1 MGTNGGWTDCS
12 ARCVAAPLTPLRL
25 DHYMPQTMKGHAR
38 NLMTER
44 VIALEQGTP
53 VTDML
58 QLFAKH
64 HLSGAPV
71 IDEGHRIVGFVSETD
86 LLGVLLRKEYE
97 GMTAADV
104 MSTPPICVDEF
115 MPTDEVMTLLREN
128 RIHHLPVVREGRLV
142 GIITPQDILRY
153 LVERVLPLP
162 PASA

>member
-1 MGTNGGWTDCS
+1 
-12 ARCVAAPLTPLRL
+12 
-25 DHYMPQTMKGHAR
+25 MKGHAR

-58 QLFAKH
+58 QLFASES
-64 HLSGAPV
+64 LSGAPV
-71 IDEGHRIVGFVSETD
+71 IDAGHHVVGFVSETD
-86 LLGVLLRKEYE
+86 LLGALLRREYE

-115 MPTDEVMTLLREN
+115 MPTDDVMSLLREN
-128 RIHHLPVVREGRLV
+128 RIHHLPVVRNGRLV

-153 LVERVLPLP
+153 LVHRVLPIP
-162 PASA
+162 PDPA

>member
-1 MGTNGGWTDCS
+1 M
-12 ARCVAAPLTPLRL
+12 TPLRL
-25 DHYMPQTMKGHAR
+25 DHYMAYTMKGHAR

-58 QLFAKH
+58 QLFANES
-64 HLSGAPV
+64 LSGAPV
-71 IDEGHRIVGFVSETD
+71 IDEGHRVVGFVSETD
-86 LLGVLLRKEYE
+86 LLGALLRKEYE

-104 MSTPPICVDEF
+104 MSTPPISVDEF

-128 RIHHLPVVREGRLV
+128 RIHHLPVVRNGRLV

-153 LVERVLPLP
+153 LVERVLPIP
-162 PASA
+162 PDPA

>member
-1 MGTNGGWTDCS
+1 M
-12 ARCVAAPLTPLRL
+12 TPLRL

-58 QLFAKH
+58 QLFAKQN
-64 HLSGAPV
+64 LSGAPV

-86 LLGVLLRKEYE
+86 LLGVLLREEYE
-97 GMTAADV
+97 GMTAEDV

-162 PASA
+162 PTSA

>member
-1 MGTNGGWTDCS
+1 
-12 ARCVAAPLTPLRL
+12 
-25 DHYMPQTMKGHAR
+25 MPRTMKGHAR

-44 VIALEQGTP
+44 VIALEHGTP
-53 VTDML
+53 VLDML
-58 QLFAKH
+58 QLFANH

-71 IDEGHRIVGFVSETD
+71 IDEGHRIIGFVSETD
-86 LLGVLLRKEYE
+86 LLGVLLRKEYA

-115 MPTDEVMTLLREN
+115 MPTDEVMTLLRAN

-153 LVERVLPLP
+153 FVECVMPLP
-162 PASA
+162 PSTA